1 MCQSIKRHWI
11 AQKSLKSP
19 SADPKKV
26 KERSIQGYEDVQRLN
41 QLIYEKRANNVH
53 SDVNLSTEQNNE
65 DSLDSNTTVIEIL
78 SKAIARI
85 DAIETKLTKTW
96 ETNDVDINM
105 V

>member
-1 MCQSIKRHWI
+1 MKRHWI
-11 AQKSLKSP
+11 AQKSLTSP
-19 SADPKKV
+19 TADAKKV

-41 QLIYEKRANNVH
+41 QLIYEKRAKNEQTV
-53 SDVNLSTEQNNE
+53 QNNE
-65 DSLDSNTTVIEIL
+65 DCMDSNTTVIEIL

-96 ETNDVDINM
+96 ETNEVEINM